1 MATEPTVR
9 VAVAFHSDHG
19 HVAKLAHNVAAGA
32 EKVDGAVATVLAL
45 QDQDLDDDAWGALER
60 ADAIVFGAPTYMDG
74 PSAVFKR
81 FAEATLP
88 IWARQGWRSKVAAGF
103 THSQAMSGDKLNTL
117 QYFSIL
123 AAQHGMVWVNLD
135 LLPGWAGRLARRDEP
150 VQRRWPPGQQ
160 PPPRRSRH
168 RRPPGPAR
176 GHRHPRPGPR
186 PPATA
191 TASWVLAGS
200 ADHRR
205 LAGAHMSAR
214 ITSQRALQNAQVMLE
229 VFKAVQRR
237 DAQRFAE
244 LVHPEFEIHW
254 PPSLPR
260 VVAASDQEVV
270 VLWRQRG
277 RNPAG
282 ERFDTP
288 VLGLYQLRDGRLTR
302 AQMFYFDT
310 VAVAGFLAAA
320 AGDAHTEGHMHPN
333 ARLIEA
339 FSQAQRRFYAGD
351 DDTATLRGLLR
362 DDIAWHVSGRSAIAG
377 DYRGH
382 DQVLGY
388 FAARR
393 KLARASFRVEPHG
406 LLADEHWVVQFA
418 TGRLERDGRVSRW
431 QTLGV
436 YRIAQGKIAE
446 CWLVPFDQYQF
457 DQIWSVQA

>member
-1 MATEPTVR
+1 
-9 VAVAFHSDHG
+9 
-19 HVAKLAHNVAAGA
+19 
-32 EKVDGAVATVLAL
+32 
-45 QDQDLDDDAWGALER
+45 
-60 ADAIVFGAPTYMDG
+60 
-74 PSAVFKR
+74 
-81 FAEATLP
+81 
-88 IWARQGWRSKVAAGF
+88 
-103 THSQAMSGDKLNTL
+103 
-117 QYFSIL
+117 
-123 AAQHGMVWVNLD
+123 
-135 LLPGWAGRLARRDEP
+135 
-150 VQRRWPPGQQ
+150 
-160 PPPRRSRH
+160 
-168 RRPPGPAR
+168 
-176 GHRHPRPGPR
+176 
-186 PPATA
+186 
-191 TASWVLAGS
+191 
-200 ADHRR
+200 
-205 LAGAHMSAR
+205 MSAR
-214 ITSQRALQNAQVMLE
+214 TTSRRARQNARVMLD

-254 PPSLPR
+254 PPSLPYGGSYRDLEVDARQGRPTWSKTWNPLQPTAAERRMDPR
-260 VVAASDQEVV
+260 VVATSDQEVV

-320 AGDAHTEGHMHPN
+320 AGDAQTEGHMHPN

-339 FSQAQRRFYAGD
+339 FSQAQRRYYAGD
-351 DDTATLRGLLR
+351 DDTTTLRGLLS
-362 DDIAWHVSGRSAIAG
+362 DDIAWHVPGRSAIAG

-406 LLADEHWVVQFA
+406 LLADEQAVVQFA
-418 TGRLERDGRVSRW
+418 TGRLERDGRVSQW
-431 QTLGV
+431 ETLGV

-457 DQIWSVQA
+457 DQIWSVQG